1 MQNQTVQA
9 TVIEAGKVLDSLAA
23 LSVQLSC
30 HCDVA
35 PDTLVLRAGKVKEA
49 CEAIDDAVAALK
61 RILAI
66 TDAKGTSIFVDS
78 PDNKK
83 PRIP

>member
-1 MQNQTVQA
+1 MQNQTVQKTA
-9 TVIEAGKVLDSLAA
+9 IEAGKVLDTLAA

-30 HCDVA
+30 HCDVPA
-35 PDTLVLRAGKVKEA
+35 DQLVLEAGKVKEA

-78 PDNKK
+78 AGK
-83 PRIP
+83 PPGSS

>member
-1 MQNQTVQA
+1 MQNQSLQGA
-9 TVIEAGKVLDSLAA
+9 AIEAGKVLDTLAA
-23 LSVQLSC
+23 LSVELSC
-30 HCDVA
+30 HCDVK
-35 PDTLVLRAGKVKEA
+35 PDTLVLEARRLKEA
-49 CEAIDDAVAALK
+49 CDAIDDAVSALK

-66 TDAKGTSIFVDS
+66 TDASGASVIVDS